1 MGTPISHGCPERC
14 ATQCRLKPHP
24 VCRYAAR
31 NDGAKAPRPQA
42 GRRTTVGEATQELAR
57 FAATLTYDAIPERVR
72 EHCKNVLLDTLAC
85 AVAGHQGEETG
96 QIGALAAA
104 LGQSDESSVIGGG
117 RLSLAGATLLNGY
130 LVTAVTM
137 CDIHRSTLTHVA
149 PEVVPPALAI
159 AERDARSG
167 RDLLVALAAG
177 FEVTTRVGIG
187 ADYSAMRARGWHGP
201 GVLGPFGAAAAV
213 GSLLAFDPDV
223 MAKAFGLAG
232 SQAAGTFAAW
242 GTPTVKFHQ
251 CRGALSGV
259 LAALLAEE
267 KFLATREFLTAKD
280 GGLYN
285 AYANGGRPEAV
296 TADLGKRWELEQI
309 ALRLWPSASSIQGMN
324 TAMFD
329 LVEQH
334 KIDPAR
340 VKKVRVALSQPAFD
354 LHGKL
359 AHYKAKFDALI
370 SGHYTAAVI
379 LHDQELTLAQFEPAR
394 YDDPNMRRAAAEQ
407 IEIRPDVALTGVQ
420 AVVEIE
426 SDGTMLTARCD
437 HPRGSAENPLSR
449 AQIEGKFRTY
459 ADGVLTASAI
469 AGPVAAVGG
478 LENGGWVR
486 NLMDRRRAAPRRGKA
501 ARATLAAARG

>member
-1 MGTPISHGCPERC
+1 
-14 ATQCRLKPHP
+14 
-24 VCRYAAR
+24 
-31 NDGAKAPRPQA
+31 
-42 GRRTTVGEATQELAR
+42 VGEATQELAR

-137 CDIHRSTLTHVA
+137 CDIHRATLTHVT

-187 ADYSAMRARGWHGP
+187 ADYPAMRARGWHGP

-213 GSLLAFDPDV
+213 GSLRGFEPDI

-251 CRGALSGV
+251 CRGALSG
-259 LAALLAEE
+259 LMAALLAEQD
-267 KFLATREFLTAKD
+267 FLATREFLTAKD

-285 AYANGGRPEAV
+285 SYSNGGKPELA
-296 TADLGKRWELEQI
+296 TAGLGQRWELEQI

-324 TAMFD
+324 TALFD
-329 LVEQH
+329 LVERH
-334 KIDPAR
+334 EIDPAKVKQLR
-340 VKKVRVALSQPAFD
+340 VRLNQTVFD

-359 AHYKAKFDALI
+359 ARYKAKFDALI
-370 SGHYTAAVI
+370 SAHYTAAVI
-379 LHDQELTLAQFEPAR
+379 LHDRKLTLAQFEPAR
-394 YDDPNMRRAAAEQ
+394 YDDPVLRRSAAEQ
-407 IEIRPDVALTGVQ
+407 VEVRPDPTLSGVQ
-420 AVVEIE
+420 AEVDIE
-426 SDGTMLTARCD
+426 MADGKTLSARCD

-449 AQIEGKFRTY
+449 QQIESKLRTY
-459 ADGVLTASAI
+459 ADGLLSSAHVDDVV
-469 AGPVAAVGG
+469 GAVSR
-478 LENGGWVR
+478 LEDLGSVR
-486 NLMDRRRAAPRRGKA
+486 KLMDMLRATPRQGERTA
-501 ARATLAAARG
+501 RVATARA